1 MATPEARPTE
11 MAVLRLR
18 FVKTVSSETSSGRY
32 SAIRAVRSRW
42 RAARRVPSGR
52 PGSVRM
58 TPAATAAGRGC
69 PSTRPYPVTVRPGSI
84 PKTNM
89 CSVSLGGEGDGF
101 GHCGASGAGHDPF
114 HHLVIDVVVRVHGLN
129 VVEVVEV
136 VDEAEELLG
145 VGLLHRHGGGGQLGD
160 VGAFD
165 GDPGRLDRLAHLGQF
180 ARGRDHLEHAVAT
193 VAYIF

>member
-1 MATPEARPTE
+1 
-11 MAVLRLR
+11 
-18 FVKTVSSETSSGRY
+18 
-32 SAIRAVRSRW
+32 
-42 RAARRVPSGR
+42 
-52 PGSVRM
+52 
-58 TPAATAAGRGC
+58 
-69 PSTRPYPVTVRPGSI
+69 RPYPVTVRPGSI

-160 VGAFD
+160 CGAFD

-193 VAYIF
+193 VAYIFGSGLEGGQHHGLLVPGRDDEPLLVEQVADRARLAQVAAAAGEGGADVAGGAVAVGGEDLDIKRHSRSEE